1 MSKSPMD
8 LESNPI
14 INLSGQ
20 KTPEL
25 PIRTTTKILTQTE
38 GRGLKQNTRTTPGL
52 VNAVMFG
59 FAWVQ
64 RWGDDYVG
72 NMLDDLM
79 CLAISRDGKGREE
92 QIECLRAGGSVPDAY
107 YGGKPSR
114 NGVPGYQ
121 DTAYVRGNI
130 QDD

>member
-14 INLSGQ
+14 INLSGT

-38 GRGLKQNTRTTPGL
+38 GRGLKQNTRATPAL
-52 VNAVMFG
+52 VKGVMFG
-59 FAWVQ
+59 YSYIW
-64 RWGDDYVG
+64 RWQDEYVG
-72 NMLDDLM
+72 GMLDDLM
-79 CLAISRDGKGREE
+79 SLAISMDGKGREE
-92 QIECLRAGGSVPDAY
+92 QIECLRAGGAVPDAY
-107 YGGKPSR
+107 YGGKPNR
-114 NGVPGYQ
+114 NGVPGFQ

-130 QDD
+130 NDD